1 MDVTAAAPLLGPLPD
16 GAGVPREVAD
26 GWRAAGLWRAEG
38 FVHDVLRTAA
48 EHPDRPAF
56 VGHRAHRPEG
66 RRTVTVSYAELA
78 LHMDRF
84 AAALRSLGVAEGDP
98 VALQLPNWWETA
110 ALVLACWRIGA
121 VVVPVLP
128 GVRAPDLER
137 ILAATQ
143 ARVCVV
149 PDHWEQYGHAEVLAE
164 VAHRLPW
171 LRRRVVVGDA
181 AATGAVDFGSYFLRT
196 AHERGPD
203 ARELPLALASPDRP
217 ALLLTVMGMG
227 EDHGALLHT
236 GNTLYA
242 GLAAQRGDDV
252 TGPPAV
258 FASPL
263 PLTSLAALLYTVCW
277 PLAAGGTGVFQDV
290 WDPRV
295 LLGLM
300 EYARVDRMYATP
312 AHWAELLT
320 AQRQESRDLSA
331 LRLALTG
338 GRVGTPGALLGEL
351 RAGLGVRVRSVWG
364 APEAGLGAVSHG
376 SGEQPLPGL
385 EVVVEDGRL
394 RVRGPSVALAAW
406 RHGGSVEAAW
416 DRWDGWLDTG
426 DAAAAGRPGEVTVVR
441 RADER
446 TGGLFVVP
454 VDELEEGLRAHPR
467 VLEAA
472 VVEYTDAT
480 YGEMPC
486 AVVVPAL
493 QEEPP
498 GLVELRDHLARR
510 GLTEA
515 FLPTRLEL
523 VGSLPRDQ
531 DGRLR
536 KEALRTWLARLR
548 PGTPRPRPDTTA

>member
-1 MDVTAAAPLLGPLPD
+1 MDMTVAPLPGLLPD
-16 GAGVPREVAD
+16 GSSVPPDVAER
-26 GWRAAGLWRAEG
+26 WRAAGLWRAES

-48 EHPDRPAF
+48 AHPDRPAY
-56 VGHRAHRPEG
+56 VGHRAHRPKG
-66 RRTVTVSYAELA
+66 RRPVTVSYARLA
-78 LHMDRF
+78 LCMDRF
-84 AAALRSLGVAEGDP
+84 AAALRSLGVGEGDP
-98 VALQLPNWWETA
+98 VALQLPNWWEAA
-110 ALVLACWRIGA
+110 ALMLACWRIGA

-137 ILAATQ
+137 ILTATQ

-149 PDHWEQYGHAEVLAE
+149 PDRWEEYGNAEVLAE
-164 VAHRLPW
+164 LAHRLPW

-181 AATGAVDFGSYFLRT
+181 AATGAVDFGTYFLRT
-196 AHERGPD
+196 AHERGPH
-203 ARELPLALASPDRP
+203 ARELPLSLAAPDRP

-227 EDHGALLHT
+227 EDHGAVVHT

-242 GLAAQRGDDV
+242 GLAAQRDNGTAAEPDA
-252 TGPPAV
+252 GV

-295 LLGLM
+295 FLGLF
-300 EYARVDRMYATP
+300 ESARVGQVYATP
-312 AHWAELLT
+312 AHWAELLA
-320 AQRQESRDLSA
+320 AQRQEPRDLSA
-331 LRLALTG
+331 LRLVLTG
-338 GRVGTPGALLGEL
+338 GRVGTPDALLGEL
-351 RAGLGVRVRSVWG
+351 RAELGVPVRSVWG
-364 APEAGLGAVSHG
+364 APEAGLGALSHG
-376 SGEQPLPGL
+376 TGEQPLSGL
-385 EVVVEDGRL
+385 EVTVTEGRL
-394 RVRGPSVALAAW
+394 RVRGPSVAPAAW
-406 RHGGSVEAAW
+406 RHGGAVTAAW
-416 DRWDGWLDTG
+416 DGSDGWLDTG
-426 DAAAAGRPGEVTVVR
+426 DVATVGRPGEVTVVR
-441 RADER
+441 RAEER

-467 VLEAA
+467 VREAA

-523 VGSLPRDQ
+523 VGSLPRDPS
-531 DGRLR
+531 GELR

-548 PGTPRPRPDTTA
+548 PGTPRPRPEGV

>member
-1 MDVTAAAPLLGPLPD
+1 MTGSSPPPGPLPD
-16 GAGVPREVAD
+16 GASVPREVAD
-26 GWRAAGLWRAEG
+26 GWRAVGLWRAEG

-48 EHPDRPAF
+48 AHPDRPAF
-56 VGHRAHRPEG
+56 VGHRAGRPEG
-66 RRTVTVSYAELA
+66 RRTVTVSYARLA
-78 LHMDRF
+78 RYMDRF
-84 AAALRSLGVAEGDP
+84 AAGLRSLGVAEGDP
-98 VALQLPNWWETA
+98 VAVQLPNWWETA

-128 GVRAPDLER
+128 GVRGPDLER
-137 ILAATQ
+137 ILGVTR

-149 PDHWEQYGHAEVLAE
+149 PDRWEEYANAEVLAE

-171 LRRRVVVGDA
+171 LRRRVAVGDTA
-181 AATGAVDFGSYFLRT
+181 APGAVDFGTYFLRT
-196 AHERGPD
+196 AHERGPF
-203 ARELPLALASPDRP
+203 ALELPLSLASPDRP

-227 EDHGALLHT
+227 EDHGTVLHT

-242 GLAAQRGDDV
+242 GLAAQRADATTAG
-252 TGPPAV
+252 TGV

-263 PLTSLAALLYTVCW
+263 PLTSLAALLHSVCW

-295 LLGLM
+295 FLELAGSTGA
-300 EYARVDRMYATP
+300 EQVYATP
-312 AHWAELLT
+312 AQWAELL
-320 AQRQESRDLSA
+320 AARRREPRDLPE

-338 GRVGTPGALLGEL
+338 GRVGTPEALLAEL
-351 RAGLGVRVRSVWG
+351 REELGARVRNVWG
-364 APEAGLGAVSHG
+364 APESGLGALSHG
-376 SGEQPLPGL
+376 SAERPLPGL
-385 EVVVEDGRL
+385 EVTVAEGRL

-406 RHGGSVEAAW
+406 RHGAVVEAAW
-416 DRWDGWLDTG
+416 ATRDGWLDTG
-426 DAAAAGRPGEVTVVR
+426 DAAVPGPPGEVTVVR

-467 VLEAA
+467 VREAA

-493 QEEPP
+493 QAEPP
-498 GLVELRDHLARR
+498 GLVELRDHLTRR

-523 VGSLPRDQ
+523 VGSLPRD
-531 DGRLR
+531 DSGHLR
-536 KEALRTWLARLR
+536 KEPLRAWLTRLR
-548 PGTPRPRPDTTA
+548 PGSPRTGPEAAP

>member
-1 MDVTAAAPLLGPLPD
+1 MDVTAGPVTPLPD
-16 GAGVPREVAD
+16 GSGVPPEVA
-26 GWRAAGLWRAEG
+26 GRWRAAGLWRAEG

-48 EHPDRPAF
+48 AHPDRPAF
-56 VGHRAHRPEG
+56 VGHRAHRPPG
-66 RRTVTVSYAELA
+66 RRSVTVSYGQLA
-78 LHMDRF
+78 VYVDRF
-84 AAALRSLGVAEGDP
+84 AAALRSLGVGAGDP

-137 ILAATQ
+137 VLATTR

-149 PDHWEQYGHAEVLAE
+149 PDRWEEYGNAEVLADL
-164 VAHRLPW
+164 APRLPW

-181 AATGAVDFGSYFLRT
+181 AATGAVDFGTHFLRT
-196 AHERGPD
+196 AHERGPL
-203 ARELPLALASPDRP
+203 ARELPLSLAAPDRP
-217 ALLLTVMGMG
+217 AMLLTVMGMG
-227 EDHGALLHT
+227 EDHGAVLHT

-242 GLAAQRGDDV
+242 GLAAQGGG
-252 TGPPAV
+252 TGV
-258 FASPL
+258 FSTPL
-263 PLTSLAALLYTVCW
+263 PLTSLAGLLYTVCW
-277 PLAAGGTGVFQDV
+277 PLASGGTGVFQDV

-295 LLGLM
+295 LLELV
-300 EYARVDRMYATP
+300 ESARVDRVYATP
-312 AHWAELLT
+312 ALWAELLT
-320 AQRQESRDLSA
+320 AQRQEHRDVSG

-338 GRVGTPGALLGEL
+338 GRVDTPEPLLGEL
-351 RAGLGVRVRSVWG
+351 REELGVRVRGVWG
-364 APEAGLGAVSHG
+364 SPEAGLGALSYD
-376 SGEQPLPGL
+376 SGERPLPGL
-385 EVVVEDGRL
+385 ELTLADGTL

-406 RHGGSVEAAW
+406 RHGEPVEAAW
-416 DRWDGWLDTG
+416 DRTDGWLDTG
-426 DAAAAGRPGEVTVVR
+426 DTALPGPPGEVTVVG

-454 VDELEEGLRAHPR
+454 VDALEEGLRAHPR
-467 VLEAA
+467 VREAA

-498 GLVELRDHLARR
+498 GLVELREHLART

-523 VGSLPRDQ
+523 VGSLPRDPH
-531 DGRLR
+531 GELR
-536 KEALRTWLARLR
+536 KEALRTWLTRLR
-548 PGTPRPRPDTTA
+548 PGTPRPQPGR